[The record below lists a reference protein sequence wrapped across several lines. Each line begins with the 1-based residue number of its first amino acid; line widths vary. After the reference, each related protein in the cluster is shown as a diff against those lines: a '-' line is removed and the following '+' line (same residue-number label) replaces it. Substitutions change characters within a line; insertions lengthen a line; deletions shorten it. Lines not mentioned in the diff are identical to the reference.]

1 MPTVRTAAPQDEA
14 RILEIYKIARETM
27 KATGNPTQ
35 WGDTYPPDALI
46 RADIQTGRCHVVCE
60 GDTITGAFALCRGAD
75 PCYARIE
82 NGAWLSEAPYAALH
96 RVAGDSAYHG
106 VFRAMTAY
114 AQSLGR
120 YLRIDTHAD
129 NRIMQHLIV
138 KCGFT
143 RCGIIRLENG
153 DPRIAYEKEGTLV
166 RGKPLPF

>member
-60 GDTITGAFALCRGAD
+60 GNAVIGVFALCEGRD
-75 PCYARIE
+75 PNYAAIE
-82 NGAWLSEAPYAALH
+82 NGAWLSDAPYAALH

-114 AQSLGR
+114 AQTLGCD
-120 YLRIDTHAD
+120 LRIDTHAD
-129 NRIMQHLIV
+129 NRIMQKLIERSGFT
-138 KCGFT
+138 KCGT
-143 RCGIIRLENG
+143 VHMEDGT
-153 DPRIAYEKEGTLV
+153 PRIAYQRRAK
-166 RGKPLPF
+166 